1 MREELIKF
9 MRNKN
14 WHKKIA
20 KTKPYTQ
27 SLFEHSLVVYDIID
41 SIIKLLNDASEKFSD
56 KEKNILRI
64 SAILHDIGKEKAE
77 WQEAVKKGQ
86 KPPSHIDEDL
96 AKTAIS
102 DLKKHI
108 KIEDEQTI
116 LRCIGLHH
124 KAAQSAGN
132 IINSIMSETESSN
145 WKELQDF
152 VDSVDN
158 LASCGTLLGA
168 IELLESK
175 KNFRIEK
182 LFKHTYH
189 KIYLRGVSSIFLH
202 KACQEA
208 YKAKGW
214 EPILYFPEGTCYLS
228 TTESKEIKKE
238 EISNKL
244 KQIIHENIKE
254 NAKSLVVPN
263 IIMDKKAI
271 PMPELFDY
279 EELPFYLIEV
289 RGRKNPTDF
298 QKYLNS
304 YSKPELYEKFLENEI
319 CKKIIESYS
328 YYYVWKENSDTVTK
342 SKIKETFEND
352 LAKIKNS
359 LLSDKNSCLESLK
372 SYSEDV
378 ISAQNEVACFKFFQ
392 ASIKQEIWGLDI
404 TEKIKE
410 NYEKIFGQRTFSKL
424 KAMSNNDYSNEMAY
438 SIYPF
443 WELNTSELIDY
454 IGDDELI
461 KTISNFTKVAQLKPK
476 IRKEVLC
483 KILHYIWKKIEIEEE
498 NKPKRKIESKMA
510 NDFLLDIQYP
520 ITDNNNYKLQLEN
533 YEKSKINSKKA
544 SGDHVC
550 PVCNSAF
557 NKGKLSTVDI
567 VDNPEGFTNRAA
579 AHGKPGKIVI
589 CERCRS
595 EIYLKK
601 LLLNQNSFNKT
612 IFLFP
617 QYNFSSQIGVE
628 FLKVIDD
635 LRQKTEN
642 LMSEFSTNPELI
654 PDFSKTTKIALNVI
668 RNIDNIESK
677 TIEDFILADNRPKD
691 FEKEFIR
698 VLLEYNPDL
707 PLKKDDSKALNII
720 NNEFRKAYKKF
731 AEFTTEIKK
740 DDQFREMLSIK
751 KKNIKRD
758 EIDKALIGYFG
769 DDFPIK
775 PNLEKSLEMLNNDF
789 VTKYDNW
796 AAFIDDVKRNKIKSD
811 IAKDIVK
818 EIYKLI
824 PKYRII
830 AQTPNFVIIP
840 LKQSLRWSD
849 DSDING
855 CIRELFIS
863 IVFALKLNCSIAIAD
878 NILKIDI
885 EQRKGSVF
893 VPENSLLQQLVG
905 DSWLRDYDFN
915 NEKGINIKSDIKWL
929 KAIASV
935 LCLSYRTAY
944 SDRTNLYDILK
955 SKTKGHLLRRIEM
968 KEEKQ
973 VNNSYVY
980 DYIENIWEVKE

>member
-9 MRNKN
+9 IRDKN

-41 SIIKLLNDASEKFSD
+41 STIKLLNDTTEKFSD

-64 SAILHDIGKEKAE
+64 SAILHDIGKGKAE

-96 AKTAIS
+96 AKAGIS

-132 IINSIMSETESSN
+132 IIKSIMSEAESSN

-152 VDSVDN
+152 VDSADN
-158 LASCGTLLGA
+158 LASCGTVLDA

-175 KNFRIEK
+175 RNFRIRK
-182 LFKHTYH
+182 LFKYTYH

-228 TTESKEIKKE
+228 ITESKGIEKE

-254 NAKSLVVPN
+254 NAKSLVVPK
-263 IIMDKKAI
+263 IIMDNKAI

-279 EELPFYLIEV
+279 DELPFYLKKV

-304 YSKPELYEKFLENEI
+304 YSKPESYETLLENEI
-319 CKKIIESYS
+319 CKKTIKSYS
-328 YYYVWKENSDTVTK
+328 YQYFWKTHSDTVSK
-342 SKIKETFEND
+342 NKIKETFKNELED
-352 LAKIKNS
+352 ITNS
-359 LLSDKNSCLESLK
+359 LLSDKTSCLETLK
-372 SYSEDV
+372 SYSEDI
-378 ISAQNEVACFKFFQ
+378 ISAQDEVACFKFYQ
-392 ASIKQEIWGLDI
+392 ASIKKDIWGLDI

-410 NYEKIFGQRTFSKL
+410 NYEKIFGQRALSKL

-443 WELNTSELIDY
+443 WELNTSDIIDY

-483 KILHYIWKKIEIEEE
+483 EILHYIWEKVEIEEE
-498 NKPKRKIESKMA
+498 NKPKRKIASKMA

-520 ITDNNNYKLQLEN
+520 ITDNENYKLQLEN
-533 YEKSKINSKKA
+533 YGKSKINSKKA

-550 PVCNSAF
+550 PICNSAF

-567 VDNPEGFTNRAA
+567 VDNPEGFTNRAE
-579 AHGKPGKIVI
+579 AHGKPGKVVI
-589 CERCRS
+589 CEKCRS

-601 LLLNQNSFNKT
+601 ILLNESSFNKT
-612 IFLFP
+612 IFLVP
-617 QYNFSSQIGVE
+617 HYNFSNQIGVE

-654 PDFSKTTKIALNVI
+654 PDFSKTTKIASNVLK
-668 RNIDNIESK
+668 NIDDIESK
-677 TIEDFILADNRPKD
+677 TIEDFILADNKPKD
-691 FEKEFIR
+691 FEEESIR

-707 PLKKDDSKALNII
+707 PLKKDESKALDII
-720 NNEFRKAYKKF
+720 NDKFRKAYKKF
-731 AEFTTEIKK
+731 AEFTAEIKK

-789 VTKYDNW
+789 VTKYDKW
-796 AAFIDDVKRNKIKSD
+796 AAFIDDVKRNKIESE
-811 IAKDIVK
+811 IAKDIVRK
-818 EIYKLI
+818 IYKLI

-863 IVFALKLNCSIAIAD
+863 IIFALKLNCSIAIAD

-915 NEKGINIKSDIKWL
+915 NEKGINIKSDVKWL

-935 LCLSYRTAY
+935 LCLSYRTTY
-944 SDRTNLYDILK
+944 SERTNLYEILK

-968 KEEKQ
+968 KDEQQ

-980 DYIENIWEVKE
+980 DYIENIWGVKK

>member
-27 SLFEHSLVVYDIID
+27 SLFEHSLVVYDIVN
-41 SIIKLLNDASEKFSD
+41 SIIKLLNDTTEKFSD

-64 SAILHDIGKEKAE
+64 SAILHDIGKEKAD

-86 KPPSHIDEDL
+86 KLPSHIDEDL

-152 VDSVDN
+152 VDSADN

-175 KNFRIEK
+175 RNFRIGK
-182 LFKHTYH
+182 IFKHTYH

-228 TTESKEIKKE
+228 ITESKKIKKK

-244 KQIIHENIKE
+244 KRLIHENIKE

-279 EELPFYLIEV
+279 EELPFYLKEV

-304 YSKPELYEKFLENEI
+304 YSKPELYEKFLENKI

-328 YYYVWKENSDTVTK
+328 YHYFWKTYSDTV
-342 SKIKETFEND
+342 SKNKITEKFKKDLENTT
-352 LAKIKNS
+352 NS
-359 LLSDKNSCLESLK
+359 LLSDKTFCLETLK

-392 ASIKQEIWGLDI
+392 ASIKQEIWALDI

-443 WELNTSELIDY
+443 WELNTSEIIDY
-454 IGDDELI
+454 IEDDELI
-461 KTISNFTKVAQLKPK
+461 KTILNFTKVAQLKPK

-498 NKPKRKIESKMA
+498 NKPKRKIASKMA

-520 ITDNNNYKLQLEN
+520 ITDNNNYKLQLKN
-533 YEKSKINSKKA
+533 YGKSKINSKKA

-550 PVCNSAF
+550 PICNSAF

-567 VDNPEGFTNRAA
+567 VDNPEGFTNRAE

-589 CERCRS
+589 CEKCRS

-601 LLLNQNSFNKT
+601 ILLNESGLNKT
-612 IFLFP
+612 IFLVP
-617 QYNFSSQIGVE
+617 HYNFSNQIGAE
-628 FLKVIDD
+628 FLKTIDD

-654 PDFSKTTKIALNVI
+654 PDFSKTTKIAANVM
-668 RNIDNIESK
+668 RDIDNIESK
-677 TIEDFILADNRPKD
+677 TIEDFILTDNRVET
-691 FEKEFIR
+691 FEKKVVDI
-698 VLLEYNPDL
+698 LMEYNPNL
-707 PLKKDDSKALNII
+707 PLKKDETKALSII
-720 NNEFRKAYKKF
+720 NEKFKKGYKKF
-731 AEFTTEIKK
+731 NDFTSDIKK
-740 DDQFREMLSIK
+740 NEQLKEIFSIA
-751 KKNIKRD
+751 KKNPKRD
-758 EIDKALIGYFG
+758 EIDKALVEYFG
-769 DDFPIK
+769 VDFP
-775 PNLEKSLEMLNNDF
+775 LN
-789 VTKYDNW
+789 
-796 AAFIDDVKRNKIKSD
+796 
-811 IAKDIVK
+811 
-818 EIYKLI
+818 
-824 PKYRII
+824 
-830 AQTPNFVIIP
+830 
-840 LKQSLRWSD
+840 
-849 DSDING
+849 INYQKHWI
-855 CIRELFIS
+855 C
-863 IVFALKLNCSIAIAD
+863 
-878 NILKIDI
+878 
-885 EQRKGSVF
+885 
-893 VPENSLLQQLVG
+893 
-905 DSWLRDYDFN
+905 
-915 NEKGINIKSDIKWL
+915 
-929 KAIASV
+929 
-935 LCLSYRTAY
+935 
-944 SDRTNLYDILK
+944 
-955 SKTKGHLLRRIEM
+955 
-968 KEEKQ
+968 
-973 VNNSYVY
+973 
-980 DYIENIWEVKE
+980 